1 MSPPRLAHRALRQE
15 IIANACRMNALG
27 INQGKSGN
35 LSHRIP
41 DGFLVTPTGM
51 DYDAL
56 EPADIVAM
64 GFDGVYRGTRLP
76 SSEWRFH
83 RDILA
88 ARPDVSA
95 VIHTHA
101 MFATTL
107 ACLGGEIPAFHY
119 MVAVAGGDNI
129 RCAPYA
135 TFGTEELSRHAVR
148 ALEGRKACL
157 LANHG
162 MIAIGD
168 TLKAALALAVEVET
182 LAAMYWRALQVG
194 EPNLLDAAE
203 MARVIEKFRTYGQ
216 QNASMPI
223 EPPTPPSLSRG
234 EGGSSRRPST
244 PPPSL
249 RGRVGRGVGQPA
261 KSRRS

>member
-1 MSPPRLAHRALRQE
+1 MMAARLPHRALRGE
-15 IIANACRMNALG
+15 IIATARRMNALG

-35 LSHRIP
+35 VSHRTP

-56 EPADIVAM
+56 KPTDIVAM
-64 GFDGVYRGTRLP
+64 DFEGGHRGPRLP

-88 ARPDVSA
+88 ARPEANA

-101 MFATTL
+101 KFATTL
-107 ACLGGEIPAFHY
+107 ACLGREIPPFHY
-119 MVAVAGGDNI
+119 MIAMAGGDTI

-135 TFGTEELSRHAVR
+135 TFGTAALSRHAVA
-148 ALEGRKACL
+148 ALKGRKACL

-168 TLKAALALAVEVET
+168 SLKAALALAVEVET

-194 EPNLLDAAE
+194 KPKLLRRAE

-216 QNASMPI
+216 QK
-223 EPPTPPSLSRG
+223 G
-234 EGGSSRRPST
+234 
-244 PPPSL
+244 
-249 RGRVGRGVGQPA
+249 
-261 KSRRS
+261 